1 MAVFLFPQPSGPLSG
16 TDSEHDRPG
25 LTVPWWATLF
35 GAAATAT
42 SAVIA
47 GGIAE
52 LYWAGHRRLPELPNL
67 DASGTIEPNSAS
79 GSPRSAD
86 GALKVVALGDSTLT
100 GPGLVDPEQ
109 IWLQV
114 ALRRIPHDRPVRL
127 VSLAAGGARVAG
139 AAARVDE
146 AVSLEPDMA
155 VVAVGSN
162 DVIRGVAPQQ
172 LAARLAVV
180 VVRLLETVPV
190 VAVANV
196 GDLGNVARFPPPL
209 NEWLRRR
216 SQWSSRAVEAMV
228 ADRDRVA
235 LLDVTP
241 SNGAFRDRDMFAAD
255 LFHPTSAGHLRW
267 AEAAQPGLQA
277 AFDRM
282 TRTEPSLAARPPT
295 TAESATGAPSATPR
309 RTCPS

>member
-127 VSLAAGGARVAG
+127 V
-139 AAARVDE
+139 
-146 AVSLEPDMA
+146 
-155 VVAVGSN
+155 
-162 DVIRGVAPQQ
+162 
-172 LAARLAVV
+172 
-180 VVRLLETVPV
+180 
-190 VAVANV
+190 
-196 GDLGNVARFPPPL
+196 
-209 NEWLRRR
+209 
-216 SQWSSRAVEAMV
+216 
-228 ADRDRVA
+228 
-235 LLDVTP
+235 
-241 SNGAFRDRDMFAAD
+241 
-255 LFHPTSAGHLRW
+255 
-267 AEAAQPGLQA
+267 
-277 AFDRM
+277 
-282 TRTEPSLAARPPT
+282 
-295 TAESATGAPSATPR
+295 
-309 RTCPS
+309 

>member
-1 MAVFLFPQPSGPLSG
+1 
-16 TDSEHDRPG
+16 
-25 LTVPWWATLF
+25 
-35 GAAATAT
+35 
-42 SAVIA
+42 
-47 GGIAE
+47 
-52 LYWAGHRRLPELPNL
+52 
-67 DASGTIEPNSAS
+67 
-79 GSPRSAD
+79 
-86 GALKVVALGDSTLT
+86 
-100 GPGLVDPEQ
+100 
-109 IWLQV
+109 
-114 ALRRIPHDRPVRL
+114 
-127 VSLAAGGARVAG
+127 
-139 AAARVDE
+139 
-146 AVSLEPDMA
+146 MA

-235 LLDVTP
+235 LLDVTT

-255 LFHPTSAGHLRW
+255 LFHPTSAGHL
-267 AEAAQPGLQA
+267 
-277 AFDRM
+277 
-282 TRTEPSLAARPPT
+282 SLRLNLGVLLEGNLGVLLEGEFCGPVGDGSHLVD
-295 TAESATGAPSATPR
+295 EGA
-309 RTCPS
+309 

>member
-67 DASGTIEPNSAS
+67 DASGTIEPDSAS

-127 VSLAAGGARVAG
+127 VSLAAGGARVAD
-139 AAARVDE
+139 AAARVDVKKKE
-146 AVSLEPDMA
+146 LK
-155 VVAVGSN
+155 
-162 DVIRGVAPQQ
+162 
-172 LAARLAVV
+172 
-180 VVRLLETVPV
+180 
-190 VAVANV
+190 
-196 GDLGNVARFPPPL
+196 
-209 NEWLRRR
+209 
-216 SQWSSRAVEAMV
+216 
-228 ADRDRVA
+228 
-235 LLDVTP
+235 
-241 SNGAFRDRDMFAAD
+241 
-255 LFHPTSAGHLRW
+255 
-267 AEAAQPGLQA
+267 
-277 AFDRM
+277 
-282 TRTEPSLAARPPT
+282 
-295 TAESATGAPSATPR
+295 
-309 RTCPS
+309 